1 MRKFWT
7 LILALCLVAP
17 TTADQADLT
26 RFETVIKYLSE
37 NSRSQPS
44 LDSLMRVANS
54 VLDSPDNQF
63 VEFRPDLQERLR
75 AAEDNG
81 VFHKEVLTAVLAS
94 LNDPWARIYTPEEVE
109 QVRSRLSGG
118 REGALGVTVIQ
129 VDKPAS
135 FRIVGVSPA
144 SPADGKLQTGDSI
157 LSANGV
163 SASEEAFREVITG
176 ESGKAVSLRV
186 LNEAGHERQVSLR
199 LSDFESKTA
208 FVVDREKGIIRVTS
222 FGANTAKE
230 LNEAM
235 LELDGRAAIID
246 LRFNGGGYITSAV
259 DSSSLF
265 LPTGEKIVTTVSPK
279 STEVHSAV
287 DDKVEYRQPV
297 CLLVNNRT
305 ASAAEIFTAALRT
318 HVGAYVVG
326 DKTYG
331 KGSVQRLVSLP
342 GNWALKY
349 TTSLYQ
355 TPDGEFIDKVGIQP
369 DRDIEMEPSL
379 TASSADTQLAEAL
392 NWAKQKDSV
401 ASRH

>member
-1 MRKFWT
+1 MRKLWT

-26 RFETVIKYLSE
+26 RFETVIEYLTE
-37 NSRSQPS
+37 NSKSQPS
-44 LDSLMRVANS
+44 SESLMMVANS
-54 VLDSPDNQF
+54 ALTSSNSLPTKPRANLY
-63 VEFRPDLQERLR
+63 ESLI

-81 VFHKEVLTAVLAS
+81 VFHKRILNAVLAS

-118 REGALGVTVIQ
+118 REGAMGVTVIQ

-135 FRIVGVSPA
+135 FRIVGVSPG
-144 SPADGKLQTGDSI
+144 SPAEGKLQTGDSI

-163 SASEEAFREVITG
+163 MASDEGFRDVITG
-176 ESGKAVSLRV
+176 ESGKPVSLQV
-186 LNEAGHERQVSLR
+186 VNETGQKRDVSLQ

-208 FVVDREKGIIRVTS
+208 FVVNQETGLIRITS
-222 FGANTAKE
+222 FGANTAQE

-235 LELDGRAAIID
+235 LQLEGRPAIID

-265 LPTGEKIVTTVSPK
+265 LSRGEKIVTTVSPK

-287 DDKVEYRQPV
+287 DDKVEFRQPV

-355 TPDGEFIDKVGIQP
+355 TPNGEFIDKVGIEP
-369 DRDIEMEPSL
+369 DRDIEMEPAL

-392 NWAKQKDSV
+392 NWSKHKSSV
-401 ASRH
+401 ASSH